1 MRLKNIP
8 KEKPLDIYTEIDEIL
23 SNNLIVTTLFLEQL
37 MYTFKKK
44 TTLEFTLIES
54 NSKFQ
59 ILKFMGHV
67 NTVNNKDTII
77 SMICKYSRMLLSQP
91 KSIKFVD

>member
-1 MRLKNIP
+1 MRLKNIS

-23 SNNLIVTTLFLEQL
+23 SSKLIETTFFLEQL
-37 MYTFKKK
+37 IPLKK

-77 SMICKYSRMLLSQP
+77 SMICKYSRMLLRQP